1 MKRFFIL
8 LLIMPVLL
16 LVWIMIDNRN
26 SVDMTIRQKILK
38 TIYPM
43 LTGLTRLAGANSKSH
58 KPPFAMEPPVSV
70 YSLRILLN
78 SGEEMSMDSF
88 RGKKVLLV
96 NTASDC
102 GYTAQYEDLQ
112 ALQKEYD
119 KDLVIIGFPAND
131 FKQQE
136 KGSDAQIAEFC
147 KINFGVTFPLAAKSS
162 VLKGDSQHPVF
173 RWLSDKDLNGWN
185 SQAPIWNFSKYL
197 IDEKGRLAGVFEP
210 SVAPGAKE
218 IVDLLEAAPGK

>member
-8 LLIMPVLL
+8 LLILPALL
-16 LVWIMIDNRN
+16 LVWIMIDNRK

-78 SGEEMSMDSF
+78 SGEEISMNSF

-162 VLKGDSQHPVF
+162 VLKGHSQHPVF

-197 IDEKGRLAGVFEP
+197 IDEQGRLAGVFEP

>member
-8 LLIMPVLL
+8 LLILPVLL

-78 SGEEMSMDSF
+78 SGEEMSMDSL

-185 SQAPIWNFSKYL
+185 GQAPIWNFSKYL
-197 IDEKGRLAGVFEP
+197 IDEQGRLAGVFEP

-218 IVDLLEAAPGK
+218 IVDLLEEAPGK

>member
-1 MKRFFIL
+1 MKKFFIL
-8 LLIMPVLL
+8 LLILPALL

-78 SGEEMSMDSF
+78 SGEEMSMDSL

-185 SQAPIWNFSKYL
+185 GQAPIWNFSKYL
-197 IDEKGRLAGVFEP
+197 IDEQGRLAGVFEP

-218 IVDLLEAAPGK
+218 IVDLLEEAPGK

>member
-8 LLIMPVLL
+8 LLILPVLL
-16 LVWIMIDNRN
+16 MVWIMIDNRN

-78 SGEEMSMDSF
+78 SGEEISMDSL

-136 KGSDAQIAEFC
+136 KGSDAQIAKFC

-185 SQAPIWNFSKYL
+185 GQAPIWNFSKYL
-197 IDEKGRLAGVFEP
+197 IDDQGRLAGVFEP

>member
-8 LLIMPVLL
+8 LLILPALL
-16 LVWIMIDNRN
+16 LVWIMIDNRK

-78 SGEEMSMDSF
+78 SGEEMSMDSL
-88 RGKKVLLV
+88 RGKKVMLV

>member
-8 LLIMPVLL
+8 LLILPALL

-58 KPPFAMEPPVSV
+58 TPPFAMEPPVSV

-78 SGEEMSMDSF
+78 IGEEISMNSF

-119 KDLVIIGFPAND
+119 KNLVIIGFPAND

-197 IDEKGRLAGVFEP
+197 IDDQGRLAGVFEP
-210 SVAPGAKE
+210 SVTPGAKE

>member
-1 MKRFFIL
+1 
-8 LLIMPVLL
+8 
-16 LVWIMIDNRN
+16 MIDNRN

-70 YSLRILLN
+70 YSLKILLN
-78 SGEEMSMDSF
+78 SGEEISMNSF

-197 IDEKGRLAGVFEP
+197 IDEQGRLAGVFEP

>member
-8 LLIMPVLL
+8 LLILPALL

-70 YSLRILLN
+70 YSLKILLN
-78 SGEEMSMDSF
+78 SGEEISMNSL

-197 IDEKGRLAGVFEP
+197 IDDQGRLAGVFEP

>member
-8 LLIMPVLL
+8 LLILPALL

-78 SGEEMSMDSF
+78 NGEEMSMDSL

-112 ALQKEYD
+112 ALQKQYD

-162 VLKGDSQHPVF
+162 VLKGDSQHPIF

-197 IDEKGRLAGVFEP
+197 IDDQGRLAGVFEP

>member
-8 LLIMPVLL
+8 LLILPALL
-16 LVWIMIDNRN
+16 LVWIMIDNRK

-78 SGEEMSMDSF
+78 SGEEISMNSF

-112 ALQKEYD
+112 VLQKEYD

-197 IDEKGRLAGVFEP
+197 IDEQGRLAGVFEP

>member
-8 LLIMPVLL
+8 LLILPALL
-16 LVWIMIDNRN
+16 LVWIMIDNRK

-78 SGEEMSMDSF
+78 SGEEISMNSF

-162 VLKGDSQHPVF
+162 VLKGHSQHPVF

>member
-1 MKRFFIL
+1 MKKFFIL
-8 LLIMPVLL
+8 LLILPALL

-70 YSLRILLN
+70 YSLKILLN
-78 SGEEMSMDSF
+78 SGEEISMNSF

-185 SQAPIWNFSKYL
+185 GQAPIWNFSKDL
-197 IDEKGRLAGVFEP
+197 IDEQGRLAGVFEP

-218 IVDLLEAAPGK
+218 IVDLLEEAPGK

>member
-1 MKRFFIL
+1 MKKFFIL
-8 LLIMPVLL
+8 LLILPALL

-70 YSLRILLN
+70 YSLKILLN
-78 SGEEMSMDSF
+78 SGEEISMNSF

-185 SQAPIWNFSKYL
+185 GQAPIWNFSKYL
-197 IDEKGRLAGVFEP
+197 IDEQGRLAGVFEP

-218 IVDLLEAAPGK
+218 IVDLLEEAPGK

>member
-1 MKRFFIL
+1 MKKFFIL
-8 LLIMPVLL
+8 LLILPALL

-70 YSLRILLN
+70 YSLKILLN
-78 SGEEMSMDSF
+78 SGEEISMNSF

-197 IDEKGRLAGVFEP
+197 IDDQGRLAGVFEP

>member
-1 MKRFFIL
+1 MKKFFIL
-8 LLIMPVLL
+8 LLILPALL
-16 LVWIMIDNRN
+16 LVWIMIDNRK

-58 KPPFAMEPPVSV
+58 KPLFAMEPPVSV

-78 SGEEMSMDSF
+78 SGEEISMNSF

-112 ALQKEYD
+112 VLQKEYD

-197 IDEKGRLAGVFEP
+197 IDEQGRLAGVFEP

>member
-70 YSLRILLN
+70 YSLRILWN
-78 SGEEMSMDSF
+78 SGEEMSMDSL

>member
-8 LLIMPVLL
+8 LLILPALL
-16 LVWIMIDNRN
+16 LVWIMIDNRK

-162 VLKGDSQHPVF
+162 VLKGHSQHPVF

>member
-8 LLIMPVLL
+8 LLILPVLL

-78 SGEEMSMDSF
+78 SGEEMSMDSL

>member
-1 MKRFFIL
+1 MKKFFIL
-8 LLIMPVLL
+8 LLILPALL
-16 LVWIMIDNRN
+16 LVWIMIDNRK

-78 SGEEMSMDSF
+78 SGEEISMNSF

-112 ALQKEYD
+112 VLQKEYD

-197 IDEKGRLAGVFEP
+197 IDEQGRLAGVFEP

>member
-1 MKRFFIL
+1 MKKFFIL
-8 LLIMPVLL
+8 LLILPALL

-70 YSLRILLN
+70 YSLKILLN
-78 SGEEMSMDSF
+78 SGEEISMNSF

-197 IDEKGRLAGVFEP
+197 IDEQGRLAGVFEP

-218 IVDLLEAAPGK
+218 IVDLLEEAPGK